1 MSRNRTVEVLN
12 DTDSILSR
20 INNNIV
26 QQDIALD
33 PDPEID
39 WVPGD
44 ALHDQEYDVDFTGR
58 DTRDKK
64 ARCKPCG
71 VSWVGLE
78 PCWMCGETRDRGS
91 IPKFNVDQA
100 RIYMLASDAGGGGRD
115 FSYLSESFNGVSE
128 TLEVVTEVF
137 AEQASVVQ
145 ETFSRMRETFTLSF
159 NFDSLTF
166 QEISMIYGEGT
177 VSGRSPNWVVLDE
190 WARALQEPD
199 PEPEMVTVDGITF
212 PRDFPTE
219 VEHAPDPTAIRYAPG
234 LGTRLPTEEER
245 IRQNMLNASVINQQ
259 RRNYYA
265 RP

>member
-1 MSRNRTVEVLN
+1 MRNNRIVEVLN

-44 ALHDQEYDVDFTGR
+44 ALYDQEYDVDFTGR
-58 DTRDKK
+58 DTRDIK

-78 PCWMCGETRDRGS
+78 PCWVCGTIRDRVPNPS
-91 IPKFNVDQA
+91 PYPQLNTNQA
-100 RIYMLASDAGGGGRD
+100 RIYMVSTTGIQRD
-115 FSYLSESFNGVSE
+115 YSYLSESFDGV
-128 TLEVVTEVF
+128 TLAFDGVTEVF
-137 AEQASVVQ
+137 AEQESVIQ
-145 ETFSRMRETFTLSF
+145 ESFSRMRETFSTSLSLA
-159 NFDSLTF
+159 SA
-166 QEISMIYGEGT
+166 
-177 VSGRSPNWVVLDE
+177 SGSAPNWAYLDE
-190 WARALQEPD
+190 WARTRQEPD
-199 PEPEMVTVDGITF
+199 PEPEMVTVEGITF

-219 VEHAPDPTAIRYAPG
+219 VDHRPDPSTIRYGSG

-245 IRQNMLNASVINQQ
+245 DRQN
-259 RRNYYA
+259 RA
-265 RP
+265 RALWGLWNDTRSSRLP